1 MAPKSNQEPVM
12 PSFETLE
19 NHLRAL
25 RAARTDAANRGQIAL
40 QFRLAEDSY
49 RVWRSLEELKRFYA
63 AR

>member
-1 MAPKSNQEPVM
+1 M